1 MGFQIRMGANVQIAK
16 APLFAAAVSVVM
28 FSGQAKA
35 VPVVPNFTQGSMTS
49 HTETTQKIT
58 ETINSMDYNTGYQY
72 SVTGTGITASGNLSP
87 GTGANNVT
95 IDGVTSSWTGITSKP
110 SFTQTTPG
118 AAFQFTETYQGP
130 GLSNQTIIQRTT
142 EIQSVTDTTSIFTQ

>member
-1 MGFQIRMGANVQIAK
+1 MKR
-16 APLFAAAVSVVM
+16 LFFVAFLLGTPAM
-28 FSGQAKA
+28 A

-72 SVTGTGITASGNLSP
+72 SVTGSGVSASGNLSP
-87 GTGANNVT
+87 GTGTNNVT
-95 IDGVTSSWTGITSKP
+95 IDGVTSSWTGINSKP
-110 SFTQTTPG
+110 TFTQTTPG

-130 GLSNQTIIQRTT
+130 GLSQQTIIQRTT
-142 EIQSVTDTTSIFTQ
+142 EVTSITDTTSIFSQ

>member
-1 MGFQIRMGANVQIAK
+1 MKR
-16 APLFAAAVSVVM
+16 LFLVAFLLGSPAM
-28 FSGQAKA
+28 A

-72 SVTGTGITASGNLSP
+72 SVTGSGITASGNLQP
-87 GTGANNVT
+87 GTGSNNVT
-95 IDGVTSSWTGITSKP
+95 IDGVTSSWTGLTSRP
-110 SFTQTTPG
+110 NFTQTTPG
-118 AAFQFTETYQGP
+118 GAFQFTETYQGP

-142 EIQSVTDTTSIFTQ
+142 EIISVTDTTSIFSQ

>member
-1 MGFQIRMGANVQIAK
+1 MDRLQEAIGLGLVLGVLHGLLV
-16 APLFAAAVSVVM
+16 PV
-28 FSGQAKA
+28 AKA

-72 SVTGTGITASGNLSP
+72 SVTGSGISASGNLSP
-87 GTGANNVT
+87 GTGSNTVT
-95 IDGVTSSWTGITSKP
+95 IDGVTSSWTGINSRP
-110 SFTQTTPG
+110 NFTQTNPG

-130 GLSNQTIIQRTT
+130 GLSQQTIIQRVT
-142 EIQSVTDTTSIFTQ
+142 EVTSVTDTTSIFSQ